1 MAVVN
6 LMIIN
11 NLQII
16 PHRTNYLKVQIQFQ
30 IQERM
35 MMHKANYR
43 INSRRKSQMSL
54 VLSPIRSLQTLCKIL
69 ILNMLKKLKRR
80 LRNHLIQINKK
91 KIRIN
96 KKTKIRIKYLRR
108 IKNQHHKEGQL
119 QIKLLNKTK
128 AKIRNHEAALKIKV
142 RMKNQKRLIQQAKIW
157 GITMI

>member
-1 MAVVN
+1 
-6 LMIIN
+6 
-11 NLQII
+11 
-16 PHRTNYLKVQIQFQ
+16 
-30 IQERM
+30 
-35 MMHKANYR
+35 
-43 INSRRKSQMSL
+43 
-54 VLSPIRSLQTLCKIL
+54 
-69 ILNMLKKLKRR
+69 MLKKLKRR